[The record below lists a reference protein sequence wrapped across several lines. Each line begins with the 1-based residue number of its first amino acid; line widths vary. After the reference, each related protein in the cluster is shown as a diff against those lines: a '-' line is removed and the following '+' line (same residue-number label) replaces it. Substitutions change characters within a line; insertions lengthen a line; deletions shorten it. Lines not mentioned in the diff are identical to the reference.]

1 VGLVPEQPVRFL
13 VEIWN
18 LLTYRTGGELP
29 PPRPI
34 PPPIERGPEVTK
46 GKLLMLKVDRK
57 TGDVWIAT
65 VRKER
70 R

>member
-1 VGLVPEQPVRFL
+1 VRFL
-13 VEIWN
+13 VEFWN

-34 PPPIERGPEVTK
+34 PSPASRPPQQVIEGELLMFEVDRRT
-46 GKLLMLKVDRK
+46 GKLRM
-57 TGDVWIAT
+57 AA

-70 R
+70 RQP

>member
-1 VGLVPEQPVRFL
+1 VDQPVRFL

-34 PPPIERGPEVTK
+34 PPRVSRPVEQVIEGE
-46 GKLLMLKVDRK
+46 LFMWEVDRR
-57 TGDVWIAT
+57 TGKVRFAA

-70 R
+70 KQS